1 MTQYFLPYYCLQQ
14 WGMGQV
20 GVSYIFAV
28 SGFVSIF
35 GALLGGRLSKRWYER
50 TILGVF
56 QIANSVTIGM
66 MVLAFCLLP
75 DNTRSVGASAQPGTS
90 DGSDAASQNGHAQTA
105 GHFVAITLVCL
116 CVSVQNF
123 TGAAQVTGVQG
134 SYTHLVGKKGQGL
147 YQSFFLASTALGR
160 TAGAQWVGIALDLLS
175 TRQLW
180 ILAYCNFSLI
190 CLSFGYSY
198 QRYHPHYI
206 LLMNG
211 DNAMIGPSG
220 SCTSCG
226 IPPTEIEQREVE
238 ARFPTDLLPGASVS
252 CSQSTGGSP
261 TRALAL
267 DTGFMSSGKVGR
279 FTGSE

>member
-1 MTQYFLPYYCLQQ
+1 
-14 WGMGQV
+14 MGQV

-56 QIANSVTIGM
+56 QVANSITIGM
-66 MVLAFCLLP
+66 MVIAFCLLP
-75 DNTRSVGASAQPGTS
+75 DNTQSLAS
-90 DGSDAASQNGHAQTA
+90 DGSDAPSQYGHSQTA
-105 GHFVAITLVCL
+105 GHFAAIAVVCF
-116 CVSVQNF
+116 CVSLQNF

-160 TAGAQWVGIALDLLS
+160 TAGAQWVGIALDALS

-190 CLSFGYSY
+190 C
-198 QRYHPHYI
+198 
-206 LLMNG
+206 
-211 DNAMIGPSG
+211 
-220 SCTSCG
+220 
-226 IPPTEIEQREVE
+226 
-238 ARFPTDLLPGASVS
+238 
-252 CSQSTGGSP
+252 
-261 TRALAL
+261 
-267 DTGFMSSGKVGR
+267 
-279 FTGSE
+279 

>member
-1 MTQYFLPYYCLQQ
+1 
-14 WGMGQV
+14 
-20 GVSYIFAV
+20 
-28 SGFVSIF
+28 
-35 GALLGGRLSKRWYER
+35 
-50 TILGVF
+50 
-56 QIANSVTIGM
+56 M

-75 DNTRSVGASAQPGTS
+75 DNTQSLGTS
-90 DGSDAASQNGHAQTA
+90 ASGQPDISGNDNPFQHGHAQTT
-105 GHFVAITLVCL
+105 GHFAAIALVCL

-160 TAGAQWVGIALDLLS
+160 TAGAQWVGIALDALS

-180 ILAYCNFSLI
+180 ILAYCNFWLI
-190 CLSFGYSY
+190 CLSFGYNY
-198 QRYHPHYI
+198 RRYHPHYI

-211 DNAMIGPSG
+211 NNAMIGPSG

-226 IPPTEIEQREVE
+226 IPPTQSEQREVE
-238 ARFPTDLLPGASVS
+238 ARFPPHLLPGAAVS
-252 CSQSTGGSP
+252 TAQNSGGSP
-261 TRALAL
+261 TRDLAL
-267 DTGFMSSGKVGR
+267 DTAFMSPGKVGR